1 MNIKQCD
8 MMQGFLFDWLSILS
22 KDERKK
28 KRHHGLKWMKTDEE
42 RKERLRM
49 KSTLKR
55 IIQKSLFQFLLV
67 SLMRGMD
74 SSGLTAVPGTLAARS
89 SRRKRAK
96 TEARMERPPPKT
108 MA

>member
-1 MNIKQCD
+1 MAGNKIGVEGTKSMSEMLKVNTTLTC
-8 MMQGFLFDWLSILS
+8 L
-22 KDERKK
+22 
-28 KRHHGLKWMKTDEE
+28 GLESDEE

-55 IIQKSLFQFLLV
+55 LLQTSLFQFLLV